1 MGRIVGIDLG
11 TTNSVVAVLEGGRP
25 QVIANAEGGRTTP
38 SVVGFSRDQEL
49 LVGQL
54 ARRQLVLNPRNTFAN
69 LKRFVGRRWDE
80 LEESSLG
87 VPYTVRAN
95 DQGNVRVVCPVT
107 EREYAPEE
115 LVASILRKLV
125 DDAATYLGEAVEAA
139 VITVPAYFDDAQRQ
153 ATRDAGRLAGITVER
168 ILNEPTAAALA
179 YGFDRSAVKQVLVFD
194 LGGGTFDVSV
204 LRIANGVFD
213 VKATSG
219 DTQLGGNDWDRRIV
233 DWVANGFFKE
243 HGLDLRR
250 DRQALQ
256 RLTEAAE
263 KAKIELSGVQSTP
276 LSLPFIATG
285 PEGPLHIETSLERRG
300 FEALCPDLL
309 DRLLRPVQRALR
321 DSGLA
326 AEDIDDVV
334 LVGGS
339 TRMPMVQEMVRT
351 LIPREPCQSVN
362 PDEVV
367 AIGAA
372 VQAGILTGELRD
384 LMLNDVTPLS
394 LGLETIGGVMKVL
407 IPRNTPIPVRKSDLF
422 STSEANQNSVEI
434 HVLQG
439 ERQMAPDNKSL
450 GRFRLSGIPPA
461 PRGVPQVQVS
471 FDIDANGLLQ
481 VSATDRTTGRQ
492 QSVTIQ
498 GGSNLSEQEIAALLA
513 EAELKAVEDRRKRTE
528 IDRRNKAQTL
538 VAQAERRLRDA
549 ALELGPYGAERQ
561 QRSVE
566 MAVRDVQDLLS
577 AEDAAELELAVSQ
590 LQEALFGLNR
600 RLMSERRAE
609 TGPLQGLKN
618 TLGSLKDELFA
629 DDDWDDWDRGGR
641 GDPWASSSRSGGIG
655 GSGSGS
661 WSGGG
666 GVGNGGVGSVGVGSG
681 GAASGRSAF
690 GSGFFGSGSFDAT
703 GYGSGGTRYEAT
715 SYGGGGSGGGRTGG
729 GSAGGA
735 YRGSDDGQ
743 GTSRGADDRRLG
755 ERERPERDWGERGRS
770 ERDRLDRER
779 GESNPDWRDNERDR
793 GRSSSLGGSRLGGST
808 ADLAAGAS
816 GLGNS
821 ASNGGW
827 DRDSERERFSDR
839 ERAFNG
845 DRDSGRSNA
854 GDRDRSDDRVDDR
867 KGGRSGDR
875 INGRSGDRDRD
886 AGGEPGFDRQ
896 PAEAARRPRSLP
908 EEREADAPSR
918 SEGRQRADQGEW
930 SRPRPQELQD
940 DPWSD
945 G

>member
-25 QVIANAEGGRTTP
+25 QVIANAEGTRTTA
-38 SVVGFSRDQEL
+38 SVVGFNREQEL

-69 LKRFVGRRWDE
+69 LKRFVGRQWDE
-80 LEESSLG
+80 LEDSSLS

-95 DQGNVRVVCPVT
+95 DQGNVRVVCPAT

-125 DDAATYLGEAVEAA
+125 DDASTYLGEPVEAA
-139 VITVPAYFDDAQRQ
+139 VITVPAYFNDAQRQ
-153 ATRDAGRLAGITVER
+153 ATRDAGRLAGLEVER

-179 YGFDRSAVKQVLVFD
+179 YGFDRSSVKRVLVFD
-194 LGGGTFDVSV
+194 LGGGTFDVSI
-204 LRIANGVFD
+204 LRIAQGVFD

-233 DWVANGFFKE
+233 DWLADAFQAE
-243 HGLDLRR
+243 HSIDLRR

-256 RLTEAAE
+256 RLSEASE
-263 KAKIELSGVQSTP
+263 KAKQELSGVLSTP
-276 LSLPFIATG
+276 ISLPFIATG
-285 PEGPLHIETSLERRG
+285 PDGPLHIETSLERRT
-300 FEALCPDLL
+300 FESLCPDLL

-326 AEDIDDVV
+326 ADDIDDVV

-339 TRMPMVQEMVRT
+339 SRMPMVQEMVRT
-351 LIPREPCQSVN
+351 LIPLEPCQSVN

-407 IPRNTPIPVRKSDLF
+407 IPRNTSIPVRKSDLF
-422 STSEANQNSVEI
+422 STSEPNQNSVEI

-439 ERQMAPDNKSL
+439 ERQMTEGNKSL

-498 GGSNLSEQEIAALLA
+498 GGSNLSEEEINQLLQ
-513 EAELKAVEDRRKRTE
+513 EAEQKATEDRRKRAE
-528 IDRRNKAQTL
+528 VDRSNRAQTL

-549 ALELGPYGAERQ
+549 SLELGPYGAERQ
-561 QRSVE
+561 QRAVE
-566 MAVRDVQDLLS
+566 MAVREVQDLLALNS
-577 AEDAAELELAVSQ
+577 KADNDLADLDMAVSQ

-600 RLMSERRAE
+600 RLMTERRSE
-609 TGPLQGLKN
+609 QGPLQGLKN

-629 DDDWDDWDRGGR
+629 DDDWDDWNRPGNDPWSMPPPRFGGEFDRRTSYERNDFDRNSFERNSFERDSYGR
-641 GDPWASSSRSGGIG
+641 TPAFERSRDRPMDRPTQGWGDPAPDQW
-655 GSGSGS
+655 
-661 WSGGG
+661 
-666 GVGNGGVGSVGVGSG
+666 
-681 GAASGRSAF
+681 
-690 GSGFFGSGSFDAT
+690 
-703 GYGSGGTRYEAT
+703 
-715 SYGGGGSGGGRTGG
+715 
-729 GSAGGA
+729 
-735 YRGSDDGQ
+735 
-743 GTSRGADDRRLG
+743 
-755 ERERPERDWGERGRS
+755 REP
-770 ERDRLDRER
+770 
-779 GESNPDWRDNERDR
+779 
-793 GRSSSLGGSRLGGST
+793 
-808 ADLAAGAS
+808 
-816 GLGNS
+816 
-821 ASNGGW
+821 
-827 DRDSERERFSDR
+827 
-839 ERAFNG
+839 
-845 DRDSGRSNA
+845 
-854 GDRDRSDDRVDDR
+854 
-867 KGGRSGDR
+867 
-875 INGRSGDRDRD
+875 
-886 AGGEPGFDRQ
+886 
-896 PAEAARRPRSLP
+896 
-908 EEREADAPSR
+908 APSR
-918 SEGRQRADQGEW
+918 WDGDGAPPE
-930 SRPRPQELQD
+930 RPRPASRPTQFRDD
-940 DPWSD
+940 DPWGD
-945 G
+945 R

>member
-1 MGRIVGIDLG
+1 MARIVGIDLG

-25 QVIANAEGGRTTP
+25 QVIASAEGGRTTP
-38 SVVGFSRDQEL
+38 SVVGFSKDQEL

-69 LKRFVGRRWDE
+69 LKRFVGRQWDE
-80 LEESSLG
+80 LDDGSLS

-95 DQGNVRVVCPVT
+95 DQGNVRVVCPAT

-125 DDAATYLGEAVEAA
+125 DDASTYLGEPVEAA
-139 VITVPAYFDDAQRQ
+139 VITVPAYFNDAQRQ
-153 ATRDAGRLAGITVER
+153 ATRDAGRLAGISVER

-179 YGFDRSAVKQVLVFD
+179 YGFDRSTVKRVLVFD

-204 LRIANGVFD
+204 LRIAQGVFD

-233 DWVANGFFKE
+233 DWLADSFQKE
-243 HGLDLRR
+243 HNIDLRR

-276 LSLPFIATG
+276 ISLPFIATG
-285 PEGPLHIETSLERRG
+285 ESGPLHIETSLERST
-300 FEALCPDLL
+300 FEGLCPDLL

-339 TRMPMVQEMVRT
+339 TRMPMVQQMVRT
-351 LIPREPCQSVN
+351 LIPLEPCQSVN

-407 IPRNTPIPVRKSDLF
+407 IPRNTSIPVRKSDVF
-422 STSEANQNSVEI
+422 STSEANQSSVEI

-439 ERQMAPDNKSL
+439 ERQMAEGNKSL

-492 QSVTIQ
+492 QSVSIQ
-498 GGSNLSEQEIAALLA
+498 GGSNLSEEEIKTLIE
-513 EAELKAVEDRRKRTE
+513 EAEQKASEDRRRKAE
-528 IDRRNKAQTL
+528 IDRRNRAQTL

-561 QRSVE
+561 QRAVE
-566 MAVRDVQDLLS
+566 IAVRDVQDQLASGDLG
-577 AEDAAELELAVSQ
+577 DLDLAVSQ
-590 LQEALFGLNR
+590 LQEALYGLNR
-600 RLMSERRAE
+600 RLASERKQDSS
-609 TGPLQGLKN
+609 PLQGLKN

-629 DDDWDDWDRGGR
+629 DDDWDDWDNRGRSRDPWAEPSWSAPGYTPASFDPPR
-641 GDPWASSSRSGGIG
+641 YDEPRFDDRAYDERGYEDRGYEDRRYDDSRYGDRRPDARDVDPQRAESRQRRIDERDWDQPRERDPLVSRRSTVRQDPFEGDPWAE
-655 GSGSGS
+655 
-661 WSGGG
+661 
-666 GVGNGGVGSVGVGSG
+666 
-681 GAASGRSAF
+681 
-690 GSGFFGSGSFDAT
+690 D
-703 GYGSGGTRYEAT
+703 
-715 SYGGGGSGGGRTGG
+715 
-729 GSAGGA
+729 
-735 YRGSDDGQ
+735 
-743 GTSRGADDRRLG
+743 
-755 ERERPERDWGERGRS
+755 
-770 ERDRLDRER
+770 
-779 GESNPDWRDNERDR
+779 
-793 GRSSSLGGSRLGGST
+793 
-808 ADLAAGAS
+808 
-816 GLGNS
+816 
-821 ASNGGW
+821 
-827 DRDSERERFSDR
+827 
-839 ERAFNG
+839 
-845 DRDSGRSNA
+845 
-854 GDRDRSDDRVDDR
+854 
-867 KGGRSGDR
+867 
-875 INGRSGDRDRD
+875 
-886 AGGEPGFDRQ
+886 
-896 PAEAARRPRSLP
+896 
-908 EEREADAPSR
+908 
-918 SEGRQRADQGEW
+918 
-930 SRPRPQELQD
+930 
-940 DPWSD
+940 
-945 G
+945 

>member
-25 QVIANAEGGRTTP
+25 QVIASAEGGRTTP
-38 SVVGFSRDQEL
+38 SVVGFTKDQEL

-54 ARRQLVLNPRNTFAN
+54 GRRQLVLNPRNTFAN
-69 LKRFVGRRWDE
+69 LKRFVGRQWEE
-80 LEESSLG
+80 LEEGSLS

-95 DQGNVRVVCPVT
+95 DQGNVRVVCPAT

-125 DDAATYLGEAVEAA
+125 DDAATYLGEPVEAA
-139 VITVPAYFDDAQRQ
+139 VITVPAYFNDAQRQ
-153 ATRDAGRLAGITVER
+153 ATRDAGRLAGISVER

-179 YGFDRSAVKQVLVFD
+179 YGFDRSTVKRVLVFD

-204 LRIANGVFD
+204 LRIAQGVFD

-233 DWVANGFFKE
+233 DWLADAFQQQ

-276 LSLPFIATG
+276 ISLPFIATG
-285 PEGPLHIETSLERRG
+285 GEGPLHIETTLERAT
-300 FEALCPDLL
+300 FESLCPDLL

-339 TRMPMVQEMVRT
+339 TRMPMVQQMVRT
-351 LIPREPCQSVN
+351 LVPLEPCQSVN

-422 STSEANQNSVEI
+422 STSEANQSSVEI

-439 ERQMAPDNKSL
+439 ERQMAEGNKSL

-492 QSVTIQ
+492 QSVSIQ
-498 GGSNLSEQEIAALLA
+498 GGSNLGEEEIAKLIE
-513 EAELKAVEDRRKRTE
+513 EAEQKASEDRRKRAE
-528 IDRRNKAQTL
+528 IDRRNRAQTL

-561 QRSVE
+561 QRAVE
-566 MAVRDVQDLLS
+566 IGMREVQDLL
-577 AEDAAELELAVSQ
+577 AANDLAELDLAVSQ
-590 LQEALFGLNR
+590 LQEALYGLNR
-600 RLMSERRAE
+600 RLASERKVDSN
-609 TGPLQGLKN
+609 PLQGLKN
-618 TLGSLKDELFA
+618 TLGSLKDELFS
-629 DDDWDDWDRGGR
+629 DDDWDEWDRGGR
-641 GDPWASSSRSGGIG
+641 SRDPWAEPAWSAARSERQA
-655 GSGSGS
+655 
-661 WSGGG
+661 GGG
-666 GVGNGGVGSVGVGSG
+666 G
-681 GAASGRSAF
+681 
-690 GSGFFGSGSFDAT
+690 
-703 GYGSGGTRYEAT
+703 
-715 SYGGGGSGGGRTGG
+715 
-729 GSAGGA
+729 
-735 YRGSDDGQ
+735 
-743 GTSRGADDRRLG
+743 
-755 ERERPERDWGERGRS
+755 
-770 ERDRLDRER
+770 
-779 GESNPDWRDNERDR
+779 
-793 GRSSSLGGSRLGGST
+793 
-808 ADLAAGAS
+808 
-816 GLGNS
+816 
-821 ASNGGW
+821 GGW
-827 DRDSERERFSDR
+827 DRSSWDQSSWERPSREQDRWQPEPPARWEREPEPEPRRYGSPQR
-839 ERAFNG
+839 VQSAEW
-845 DRDSGRSNA
+845 
-854 GDRDRSDDRVDDR
+854 DDPSSRY
-867 KGGRSGDR
+867 
-875 INGRSGDRDRD
+875 
-886 AGGEPGFDRQ
+886 GEP
-896 PAEAARRPRSLP
+896 RREPR
-908 EEREADAPSR
+908 PSR
-918 SEGRQRADQGEW
+918 
-930 SRPRPQELQD
+930 PND
-940 DPWSD
+940 DPWAED
-945 G
+945 